1 MTLPV
6 ADNRGHGRRP
16 CVPARARMQGSSP
29 RMDRV
34 SRLVNL
40 GTRARGRPSSRSADN
55 RGVPLWHELGC
66 YAGAGSA
73 VAKVF
78 ADGLGRAGSKQRG
91 AVALID
97 RAGASSSPPSSSRM
111 DGGRRVNGWEPTEG
125 RIIAGRRLV
134 SGVGIGAGAAGAV
147 PLIPFT
153 SLRGLFGDCVA
164 SGGCGLRSSIATRC
178 APRPGL
184 FGETG

>member
-1 MTLPV
+1 
-6 ADNRGHGRRP
+6 
-16 CVPARARMQGSSP
+16 MQGSSP

-40 GTRARGRPSSRSADN
+40 GTRARRRPSSRSADN

-111 DGGRRVNGWEPTEG
+111 DDEHESRRVADVERGSRSLVVRSESLG
-125 RIIAGRRLV
+125 RAAQTLGSSRIA
-134 SGVGIGAGAAGAV
+134 S
-147 PLIPFT
+147 
-153 SLRGLFGDCVA
+153 
-164 SGGCGLRSSIATRC
+164 
-178 APRPGL
+178 
-184 FGETG
+184 EQH